1 MNHFPDRLFLKGLT
15 FHGYHG
21 TRPEEQSLGQRFQ
34 VDIEAFGHFK
44 KAAQSDNLNDAINYI
59 NIHRIAQHLVEG
71 TATNLLEALAEL
83 IASKILKNEPAEA
96 VRVQIYKLS
105 PYLGS
110 ASQGIAGVEIYRAK
124 RN

>member
-1 MNHFPDRLFLKGLT
+1 MKVSETTEIEIFRYLPDKYNEPF
-15 FHGYHG
+15 
-21 TRPEEQSLGQRFQ
+21 
-34 VDIEAFGHFK
+34 FK
-44 KAAQSDNLNDAINYI
+44 SYEVPYREDWVVLDAINYI